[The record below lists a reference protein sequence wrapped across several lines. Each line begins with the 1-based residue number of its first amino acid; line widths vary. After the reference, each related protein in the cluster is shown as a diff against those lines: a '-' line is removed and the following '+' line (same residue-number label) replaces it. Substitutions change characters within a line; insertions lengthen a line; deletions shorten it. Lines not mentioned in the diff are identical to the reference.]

1 MPKPSPSDSTQ
12 LDTARKHHNGHT
24 SLDQMCGRG
33 KTLRTRA
40 DYSHRQDVFH
50 SNLTHP
56 LTNIDG

>member
-1 MPKPSPSDSTQ
+1 MTHDQ
-12 LDTARKHHNGHT
+12 LGEEGKHHNGHT
-24 SLDQMCGRG
+24 SLDQMRGRG